1 MTYYIFLPEDDLND
15 ITDAN
20 ILGEEDFNIFWPGE
34 GMRALMYFINNE
46 PEILPKVR
54 IIKSNGFPK
63 EITIE
68 KFLDE
73 IKKFKFK
80 RI

>member
-15 ITDAN
+15 IIDAN

-46 PEILPKVR
+46 PDFLPKVR
-54 IIKSNGFPK
+54 IIKSNRK

>member
-1 MTYYIFLPEDDLND
+1 MTYYIFLPEDDLDD

-20 ILGEEDFNIFWPGE
+20 ILGVEDFKIFWPGE
-34 GMRALMYFINNE
+34 GMRALMFFINNE
-46 PEILPKVR
+46 PELLPKVR
-54 IIKSNGFPK
+54 IIKSNNK

-80 RI
+80 QR

>member
-20 ILGEEDFNIFWPGE
+20 ILGEEDFKIFWPGE
-34 GMRALMYFINNE
+34 GTRPLMYFINYE
-46 PEILPKVR
+46 PELLTKVR
-54 IIKSNGFPK
+54 IIKSNNK

>member
-1 MTYYIFLPEDDLND
+1 MNC
-15 ITDAN
+15 
-20 ILGEEDFNIFWPGE
+20 
-34 GMRALMYFINNE
+34 
-46 PEILPKVR
+46 
-54 IIKSNGFPK
+54 IIKSNNK

-80 RI
+80 QR

>member
-15 ITDAN
+15 IIDAN
-20 ILGEEDFNIFWPGE
+20 ILGEEDFNIFWPGK

-46 PEILPKVR
+46 PDFLPKVR
-54 IIKSNGFPK
+54 IIKSNSK

>member
-1 MTYYIFLPEDDLND
+1 MTYYIFLPEDDLDD

-20 ILGEEDFNIFWPGE
+20 ILGEEDFKIFWPGE
-34 GMRALMYFINNE
+34 GMRALMYFINYE
-46 PEILPKVR
+46 PELLPKVR
-54 IIKSNGFPK
+54 IIKSNNK